1 VGSAGGCKEPG
12 EIVKATGERV
22 RKTALGILD
31 RLDTAQVTDGA
42 PPGLDREAP
51 QREETSRKQPTHE
64 TPVSR
69 RVTPLPEPETG
80 MVTASSK
87 AQSRAL

>member
-1 VGSAGGCKEPG
+1 
-12 EIVKATGERV
+12 
-22 RKTALGILD
+22 
-31 RLDTAQVTDGA
+31 VTDGA